1 MKNIYNKI
9 SQNKNIFLFFDEVY
23 LFGSSLTKLTPN
35 DVDLLLIYKW
45 YSPKI
50 EVKKGEISL
59 FLQKLLDI
67 EIDLTIL
74 SQNELEQTEF
84 LKNTV
89 FYKKIT

>member
-23 LFGSSLTKLTPN
+23 LFGSALTKLSPN
-35 DVDLLLIYKW
+35 DVDLLLIYKL

-50 EVKKGEISL
+50 EVKKEEISL

-74 SQNELEQTEF
+74 SKNELEQTEF

-89 FYKKIT
+89 SYKKIT